1 MTIQFNRFY
10 FRFFLIASLILF
22 SSFQKIDISK
32 HEELID
38 IQKNQALNEIFP
50 IKEIIEIKVTN
61 YSGQYVLNGKE
72 LIDIKSHVG
81 TAKYTGGLLVKPG
94 HIFLKFKLKG
104 NKDGGYV
111 YVKNDLINFDTGKN
125 LKGQNF
131 SGSFRLNNSINF
143 DNFH

>member
-1 MTIQFNRFY
+1 MKGLLFNI
-10 FRFFLIASLILF
+10 LIVCNLILF

-32 HEELID
+32 NIDLIKVKD
-38 IQKNQALNEIFP
+38 GQSLNEIFP
-50 IKEIIEIKVTN
+50 IKDIIEIKVTN
-61 YSGQYVLNGKE
+61 YSGQHILKGKE
-72 LIDIKSHVG
+72 LLNIKSQIG

-94 HIFLKFKLKG
+94 HILLNIKLKG

-111 YVKNDLINFDTGKN
+111 YAENDLINFDTGKN

-131 SGSFRLNNSINF
+131 SGSFRLNKSINF

>member
-10 FRFFLIASLILF
+10 FRVFLIASLILF

-32 HEELID
+32 KIDLIKVKD
-38 IQKNQALNEIFP
+38 GQSLNEIFP
-50 IKEIIEIKVTN
+50 IKDIIEIKVTN
-61 YSGQYVLNGKE
+61 YSGQYVLNGDE
-72 LIDIKSHVG
+72 LLDIKSQIG
-81 TAKYTGGLLVKPG
+81 TSKYTGGLLVKPG

-111 YVKNDLINFDTGKN
+111 YVKNDLINFDIGKN

-131 SGSFRLNNSINF
+131 SGSFRLNKSINF